1 MIDNIYH
8 MGADGVWTLS
18 EIARL
23 VGQPQHR
30 LIHLCE
36 KGVVRADFTEAR
48 GRGSRRRFSRRNLL
62 QFAVALKLRELM
74 VPVAPI
80 RAVVHVLNAFERV
93 LAREM
98 PGFRLPDSLAESGA
112 PEVRVIITDGRTLF
126 FALHSKKGAPRLFG
140 GIDLDTFKAEG
151 AAAVRRSSRKL
162 KPVEPGDG
170 TPEALFGPKSLG
182 ERGRIEVS
190 VTGLSRDV
198 SGGAS

>member
-1 MIDNIYH
+1 

-30 LIHLCE
+30 LIYLCE
-36 KGVVRADFTEAR
+36 KGVVRADLTEAR
-48 GRGSRRRFSRRNLL
+48 GRGSSRRFSRRNLL

-80 RAVVHVLNAFERV
+80 AAVVHVLEAFEAV

-98 PGFRLPDSLAESGA
+98 PGFSLPDSLTELRA
-112 PEVRVIITDGRTLF
+112 PELRVIITDGRTLF
-126 FALHSKKGAPRLFG
+126 FALHAKKGVPKLFG
-140 GIDLDTFKAEG
+140 GIDLETFKAEG
-151 AAAVRRSSRKL
+151 AAAVRRSSKKL
-162 KPVEPGDG
+162 KAVEPGAG
-170 TPEALFGPKSLG
+170 TPEALFGPNSLG

-190 VTGLSRDV
+190 VTGLARDV
-198 SGGAS
+198 SREAG